1 LEVGDGVGDGN
12 GGEEKERK
20 ERKEKLELR
29 RCARRKQVQQG

>member
-12 GGEEKERK
+12 GVEEKERK

-29 RCARRKQVQQG
+29 RCARRKRVQQG